1 MNNKIIHKTYEFN
14 TDILKYRQPI
24 VVKKYSEDNP
34 TATVFKEN
42 CLIMNVDNK
51 SLYFTFVNHKGV
63 IEQRVITSE
72 EYIKGNYEIVLLKE
86 VNCNG

>member
-1 MNNKIIHKTYEFN
+1 MNNNIIHKTYEFN

-34 TATVFKEN
+34 NSTVFKEN

-51 SLYFTFVNHKGV
+51 SLYFK
-63 IEQRVITSE
+63 S
-72 EYIKGNYEIVLLKE
+72 L
-86 VNCNG
+86 